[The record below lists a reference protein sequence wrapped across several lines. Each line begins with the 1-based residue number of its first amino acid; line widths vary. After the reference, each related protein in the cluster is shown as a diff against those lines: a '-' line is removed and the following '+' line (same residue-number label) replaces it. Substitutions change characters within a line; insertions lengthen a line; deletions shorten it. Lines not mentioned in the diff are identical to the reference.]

1 MKQSTKLSIQINGNS
16 VFVSASEK
24 EDFEERAAIMEYQG
38 GLDRKFA
45 EQEALY
51 LVLKRRNTFKKS
63 A

>member
-1 MKQSTKLSIQINGNS
+1 MKKTVAFSIQINGNS

-38 GLDRKFA
+38 GLDQNRA
-45 EQEALY
+45 EQEALA
-51 LVLKRRNTFKKS
+51 LVLKRRNILKKS